1 MIKILSGRILVERLV
16 KSLFAGT
23 LSFRQVRDSGEK
35 RMKLVVAIT
44 GASGSLYAQRL
55 LQLIAADPAGP
66 HEVHVALSSH
76 AREVAEA
83 ETGKLAIPDAFHVH
97 GDTSMQVPYVSGSTR
112 FDAMVIIPCSMGTV
126 GRIAHGYSDSAIIRA
141 ADVFLKERRKLIL
154 VPRETPWNLI
164 QARNIVTVLE
174 AGAEVIPRHPIL
186 LPPARDRAGCRRH
199 RRGARAGPHRHRPS
213 AGEAVVGEGEE
224 RAVKRGIAQF
234 NQAKIPWK

>member
-1 MIKILSGRILVERLV
+1 
-16 KSLFAGT
+16 
-23 LSFRQVRDSGEK
+23 
-35 RMKLVVAIT
+35 MKLVVAIT

-55 LQLIAADPAGP
+55 LQVLHEDAKGP

-83 ETGKLAIPDAFHVH
+83 EVGKLVIPQGFQVH
-97 GDTSMQVPYVSGSTR
+97 GDTSMQVPYVSGSAR

-126 GRIAHGYSDSAIIRA
+126 GRIANGYSDSAIIRA

-174 AGAEVIPRHPIL
+174 AGADVIPAVPSFY
-186 LPPARDRAGCRRH
+186 
-199 RRGARAGPHRHRPS
+199 HRP
-213 AGEAVVGEGEE
+213 ETVLDVVDTVVARVLDHLGVVHPLSKRWLEPE
-224 RAVKRGIAQF
+224 KRGD
-234 NQAKIPWK
+234 